1 MPNKLSVSRFVRLT
15 LFTISVFAVLA
26 VVAKSYPVRS
36 QEKNA
41 RPAAESDRSPVD
53 LILAPDGSWLATVNQ
68 TSGTVSLVDIASG
81 KVLSETPCGSRPTAL
96 ALSPN
101 GKLLM

>member
-1 MPNKLSVSRFVRLT
+1 MPKKLSVSRSIRLT
-15 LFTISVFAVLA
+15 LSAISVVALLA
-26 VVAKSYPVRS
+26 VIGKSYPARS
-36 QEKNA
+36 QEKNP
-41 RPAAESDRSPVD
+41 RPAVESDRSPVD